1 MKIIDYVTPFLEKY
15 EATPEYYETYFQ
27 KHRETFEFYFRFHCK
42 NKEEK
47 LCNALQQHPHKLE
60 DMNFVKER
68 ILMNISEITA
78 NYEKMFDITFTEA
91 VRIFVGLGGSN
102 AYTTHSMNPEVAFC
116 VERMPALETGIRALI
131 AHEFGHAVHHIVTLR
146 NGVKIGQIDWN
157 NPYTWL
163 IQEGIATY
171 LSTQVV
177 DASKDIY
184 FAFERDEVWLN
195 YARMNK
201 ANIIASFQ
209 QDLEQLS
216 SQEIFKEWFSI
227 NGGGLFGYA
236 RLAYYIGYEVV
247 QELVEQIGIG
257 DTILF
262 WLQPNF
268 KEQMNGLLNEFANN
282 NE

>member
-27 KHRETFEFYFRFHCK
+27 KHRESFDFYFRFHCK
-42 NKEEK
+42 NKKEK
-47 LCNALQQHPHKLE
+47 LNIAIKQHPNKLE
-60 DMNFVKER
+60 DINFVKER

-91 VRIFVGLGGSN
+91 VHIFVGLGGSN
-102 AYTTHSMNPEVAFC
+102 AYTTHSMNPEVVFC
-116 VERMPALETGIRALI
+116 VERMPALEIGIRTLI

-146 NGVKIGQIDWN
+146 NGVEIGQIDWN
-157 NPYTWL
+157 SPYTWL

-177 DASKDIY
+177 EAEKEIY
-184 FAFERDEVWLN
+184 FAFERDEAWLN

-201 ANIIASFQ
+201 AKIITSFQ

-227 NGGGLFGYA
+227 NGGVRFGYT

-247 QELVEQIGIG
+247 QDLVEQIGNE

-262 WLQPNF
+262 WLKPNF
-268 KEQMNGLLNEFANN
+268 KEQMIGLLNAFANN
-282 NE
+282 IE